1 VSGCVWEV
9 RPFHY
14 KLKKE
19 GFAPWLRCHGSHS
32 SGSGWVESVASRVS
46 PSVPCTWCPS
56 HKQASVPA
64 QSRKRRWLDD
74 EDVAGR
80 TTFAEHMATIGW
92 ILMYLLHY
100 RCKKISQSERLSA
113 HQLLCSV
120 MSYALAG
127 RTLAL
132 SWYGACLELRDRD
145 LHDESGIRA
154 LDAPFNT
161 IATCWCHCGQTSATL
176 DARSVPA
183 RQPALPPHHVGFLGV
198 AVCWPPPTVS
208 PRK

>member
-1 VSGCVWEV
+1 MALVLLEGSMDLTWGTIRLDVQGTSPVVNILPQSEHVSGCLWEV

-14 KLKKE
+14 KLNKE
-19 GFAPWLRCHGSHS
+19 GLARWLRGHGSHS
-32 SGSGWVESVASRVS
+32 CGSAWVELVASRVS
-46 PSVPCTWCPS
+46 PSVPCTWFPS

-64 QSRKRRWLDD
+64 QSRKRRRLDD
-74 EDVAGR
+74 EDVVGR

-92 ILMYLLHY
+92 ISMYLLHY

-132 SWYGACLELRDRD
+132 SWYGACWELRDTD
-145 LHDESGIRA
+145 
-154 LDAPFNT
+154 
-161 IATCWCHCGQTSATL
+161 
-176 DARSVPA
+176 
-183 RQPALPPHHVGFLGV
+183 
-198 AVCWPPPTVS
+198 
-208 PRK
+208 